1 MELMENLT
9 LVELLLWENQIIAL
23 LVQLKGMQE
32 LDMVML
38 LMLEWKLGMVM
49 TIAFSH

>member
-23 LVQLKGMQE
+23 LAQLKGMLE
-32 LDMVML
+32 PGMVML
-38 LMLEWKLGMVM
+38 LMLEWKLDTVM